1 MGRKISEKILKILM
15 WMVIV
20 FVALDILLVT
30 LLFVP
35 PVQKMVVNAAT
46 HWLSNKTGS
55 KAYIEKIYITPG
67 FKLKASGVVIED
79 HQQNPMI
86 AVEHLKGRILLHRCS
101 GKGIAFGEVI
111 ADSAQV
117 ILRKYDD
124 GKSTNISVWSQGF
137 KKKDKKK
144 KEFSIVFD
152 RIVLKNSLLL
162 IANDKRC
169 KHYPDNRM
177 DFAKFEMK
185 NLNLDADDFAVVGAD
200 ISCKINALTYEQYTG
215 FAVREM
221 YGNFR
226 INNNGLTLDNAVIKT
241 DYSNIDFDFA
251 FRYDSFKSYKD
262 FVDSVHF
269 DVNFRTTQ
277 LDMKDIQFYVP
288 SLKGMD
294 NNLVLNGKVKGPIQ
308 NMHLKDFY
316 VKYGAMTQL
325 SGEFALEDVI
335 HFKQGCYKVN
345 LTNSNLYMDDLA
357 DFKLPGG
364 KTINLPQM
372 VQNLGNVRLNLDF
385 CGDLPQLYADARL
398 KTHLGNVDVR
408 FEAQPNL
415 TNSKVNFSGKLSSS
429 KFDVGEI
436 VNQTKVLGNT
446 TLNVAFSGITDMPNE
461 NKNLMKALVADVKGK
476 IKSVNLCN
484 YNLKNIDFNAH
495 YKNKVVE
502 ANVTSPDENC
512 NFEVDGSV
520 NFSGNLPQYQASLSI
535 DNFLP
540 YNICKNYPF
549 AIDSAHAKGIEK
561 WILISQNN
569 PTFNLN
575 VNSLDFQ
582 LEGNSINNLMG
593 YLNADK
599 VNFQNN
605 KIDAHCEWIHFLS
618 IDPSYGKHNYVLSTD
633 FMDMNFSTNHSLN
646 DLTKVLKE
654 YAAYYFPQFIKSN
667 PQNLAYLK
675 QSADKNDKFVD
686 FAVNLEYIQSFLD
699 VFMPALKVDKRV
711 NLEAYLTDNHANDD
725 FLVDIPSL
733 SFNDKIFLSDLYL
746 TGKKQHDESLQL
758 SMDVDTFSLK
768 MRQNVLPFQNV
779 KLKAHTIQDKIYYNL
794 SWISP
799 EAISSPQ
806 VSRLNGYVGGVVNQN
821 VNVKIEESELYLK
834 DTRWTFIGNDLV
846 SISPQK
852 LRFDHCVLA
861 AENVGSIALDGEYS
875 TVSEAKLNVMIDHV
889 DISLL
894 NTFIGGKSTSFGGNL
909 SAIAFLNSNQ
919 GKGTVMGKVMASDF
933 VFNDMNFGNIFLL
946 ADARAGE
953 NPQFFGGI
961 YQPDSNQRFRGL
973 QFYNYSDYQ
982 LEDTK
987 LAMLFGEF
995 NAQKKELAIKANI
1008 DTLSISFLKPFLA
1021 SFSNNVYGDAYGELN
1036 FVVNKDSLYFDGDV
1050 MVREGFLNIAPLNTV
1065 YKLENQ
1071 KITLNPQGIFFDN
1084 IRLRDKDYNL
1094 AFLDGAVYHNK
1105 FRDFRL
1111 NLHINSDRI
1120 MALNTPKT
1128 TDVSFCGDGYVSG
1141 NIYIVGDTKKL
1152 RFYGDDLKTLS
1163 GSQLIFPVS
1172 SASKVSTSDGI
1183 RFKASLN
1190 EAQVVPTKR
1199 QSSTEMDYDFT
1210 FDVTQDANVR
1220 IDLDVIDGTL
1230 ACKTNGKLRLT
1241 YNSTKSLNLDGM
1253 LTVASGSFNMS
1264 LRNLVPREFDI
1275 VEGGTINFTGPLSS
1289 SIVDVTARYVKN
1301 TSLNN
1306 ISNQLNIGRT
1316 EVNAFLNL
1324 DGSLL
1329 NPQPSFSFSFPKLNS
1344 EEQANVYAALDT
1356 SNTQNVL
1363 RQFFSL
1369 VFFNSFVAGEAQ
1381 TGSLETQGLQGG
1393 IGMVADL
1400 FNNFLS
1406 QQFKNFDLGLNYYSS
1421 DANYREYSVN
1431 ASIPLYNDRILVK
1444 TRFGLAENV
1453 SAGTS
1458 GNNNNLVGDVSFEY
1472 KINEAG
1478 NWVLR
1483 LFYFND
1489 QYELNQDASRPQQ
1502 GGGVALIFQ
1511 QEFNGKQDLIEAWR
1525 LHAFGPSRKSKKGK
1539 NYEY

>member
-1 MGRKISEKILKILM
+1 MRKSLSFPSLPLIFLVGGILSLLLACAGPRQEVNLASSPAEEIPET
-15 WMVIV
+15 
-20 FVALDILLVT
+20 FASNALKDTLPEPLSLRESWINYRYALEAMDNGEWLLSAHYLDLALKHLVNERKDST
-30 LLFVP
+30 LRSPADSLYNSSFL
-35 PVQKMVVNAAT
+35 AR
-46 HWLSNKTGS
+46 
-55 KAYIEKIYITPG
+55 I
-67 FKLKASGVVIED
+67 LKASD
-79 HQQNPMI
+79 
-86 AVEHLKGRILLHRCS
+86 
-101 GKGIAFGEVI
+101 EV
-111 ADSAQV
+111 
-117 ILRKYDD
+117 
-124 GKSTNISVWSQGF
+124 
-137 KKKDKKK
+137 
-144 KEFSIVFD
+144 
-152 RIVLKNSLLL
+152 
-162 IANDKRC
+162 
-169 KHYPDNRM
+169 YP
-177 DFAKFEMK
+177 
-185 NLNLDADDFAVVGAD
+185 
-200 ISCKINALTYEQYTG
+200 Q
-215 FAVREM
+215 
-221 YGNFR
+221 
-226 INNNGLTLDNAVIKT
+226 
-241 DYSNIDFDFA
+241 
-251 FRYDSFKSYKD
+251 
-262 FVDSVHF
+262 
-269 DVNFRTTQ
+269 
-277 LDMKDIQFYVP
+277 
-288 SLKGMD
+288 
-294 NNLVLNGKVKGPIQ
+294 
-308 NMHLKDFY
+308 
-316 VKYGAMTQL
+316 
-325 SGEFALEDVI
+325 
-335 HFKQGCYKVN
+335 
-345 LTNSNLYMDDLA
+345 
-357 DFKLPGG
+357 
-364 KTINLPQM
+364 
-372 VQNLGNVRLNLDF
+372 
-385 CGDLPQLYADARL
+385 
-398 KTHLGNVDVR
+398 
-408 FEAQPNL
+408 
-415 TNSKVNFSGKLSSS
+415 
-429 KFDVGEI
+429 
-436 VNQTKVLGNT
+436 
-446 TLNVAFSGITDMPNE
+446 
-461 NKNLMKALVADVKGK
+461 
-476 IKSVNLCN
+476 
-484 YNLKNIDFNAH
+484 
-495 YKNKVVE
+495 
-502 ANVTSPDENC
+502 
-512 NFEVDGSV
+512 
-520 NFSGNLPQYQASLSI
+520 
-535 DNFLP
+535 
-540 YNICKNYPF
+540 
-549 AIDSAHAKGIEK
+549 
-561 WILISQNN
+561 
-569 PTFNLN
+569 
-575 VNSLDFQ
+575 
-582 LEGNSINNLMG
+582 
-593 YLNADK
+593 
-599 VNFQNN
+599 
-605 KIDAHCEWIHFLS
+605 
-618 IDPSYGKHNYVLSTD
+618 
-633 FMDMNFSTNHSLN
+633 
-646 DLTKVLKE
+646 
-654 YAAYYFPQFIKSN
+654 
-667 PQNLAYLK
+667 
-675 QSADKNDKFVD
+675 
-686 FAVNLEYIQSFLD
+686 
-699 VFMPALKVDKRV
+699 
-711 NLEAYLTDNHANDD
+711 
-725 FLVDIPSL
+725 
-733 SFNDKIFLSDLYL
+733 LSDLGENAETWSPY
-746 TGKKQHDESLQL
+746 EISLEGL
-758 SMDVDTFSLK
+758 ED
-768 MRQNVLPFQNV
+768 
-779 KLKAHTIQDKIYYNL
+779 
-794 SWISP
+794 
-799 EAISSPQ
+799 
-806 VSRLNGYVGGVVNQN
+806 
-821 VNVKIEESELYLK
+821 
-834 DTRWTFIGNDLV
+834 
-846 SISPQK
+846 
-852 LRFDHCVLA
+852 
-861 AENVGSIALDGEYS
+861 DGE
-875 TVSEAKLNVMIDHV
+875 K
-889 DISLL
+889 
-894 NTFIGGKSTSFGGNL
+894 
-909 SAIAFLNSNQ
+909 
-919 GKGTVMGKVMASDF
+919 
-933 VFNDMNFGNIFLL
+933 
-946 ADARAGE
+946 AD
-953 NPQFFGGI
+953 
-961 YQPDSNQRFRGL
+961 S
-973 QFYNYSDYQ
+973 
-982 LEDTK
+982 
-987 LAMLFGEF
+987 
-995 NAQKKELAIKANI
+995 
-1008 DTLSISFLKPFLA
+1008 A

-1141 NIYIVGDTKKL
+1141 NIFIVGDTKKL